1 MTAWLLTL
9 ALYIPESV
17 HVTTI
22 VVPDKSSCIRTGE
35 HFKRAGL
42 GEYSK
47 NNAFYTCTEITKES
61 R

>member
-9 ALYIPESV
+9 ALYTSGSMSI
-17 HVTTI
+17 TTTA
-22 VVPDKSSCIRTGE
+22 VPDKSSCIRAGE

-42 GEYSK
+42 GEYSR